1 MKKIVNNPV
10 FILLWSIVIILI
22 VFLMIRFLV
31 NYRYTSNY
39 STEEFKPSDLN
50 LLFFGNFSQ
59 SYVAYFNKGNIEF
72 DNGNYENAINE
83 YTKALEKKP
92 PEEKECKIRINLAF
106 AKLKLLNMDATSEEK
121 KKELIENLRE
131 IQKVLTEKGC
141 ATDDNTGHDKDA
153 QTLKNDI
160 DNFIKALESNEEPQK
175 DPEPKP
181 SQQTDPKE
189 EKLRKELEELKRRGS
204 KERKEMEELFTTHE
218 YNFGGKIW

>member
-22 VFLMIRFLV
+22 VFLMVRFLV
-31 NYRYTSNY
+31 NYRYTSKY

-50 LLFFGNFSQ
+50 LLFFGNISQ

-92 PEEKECKIRINLAF
+92 PKEKECKIRINLAF
-106 AKLKLLNMDATSEEK
+106 AKLKLLNMDATTEEK

-141 ATDDNTGHDKDA
+141 ANDDNTGHDKDA

-160 DNFIKALESNEEPQK
+160 DNFIKSLESNEKPQK

-181 SQQTDPKE
+181 SQEADPKE
-189 EKLRKELEELKRRGS
+189 EKLKKELEELKRRGS

-218 YNFGGKIW
+218 YNNGGKIW